1 MDIHHYKTSEFYNQ
15 RERLALTYADMITIS
30 TEDVDDALFEKLSDN
45 YSPEEI
51 VELTFTIAY
60 ENMLSRLH
68 HALLVESQGFC
79 LVALHPPDQI
89 R

>member
-1 MDIHHYKTSEFYNQ
+1 MEVNSYATSKLYSKQEKI
-15 RERLALTYADMITIS
+15 ALIYADMITIS
-30 TEDVDDALFEKLSDN
+30 TEDVDDILFQELSSH

-51 VELTFTIAY
+51 VELTFTIAF

-68 HALLVESQGFC
+68 HALLIESQGFC
-79 LVALHPPDQI
+79 PIALRPPDQV